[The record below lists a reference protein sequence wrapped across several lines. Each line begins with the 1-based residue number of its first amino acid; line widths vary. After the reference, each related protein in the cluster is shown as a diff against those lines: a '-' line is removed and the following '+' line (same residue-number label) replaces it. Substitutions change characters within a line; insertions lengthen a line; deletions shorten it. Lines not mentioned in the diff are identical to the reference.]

1 MSKVIWNND
10 IDAYNPQV
18 MPLSV
23 ARNIAKYLP
32 IKDLL
37 SFAQVS
43 RNTYKAVRNHN
54 LWVGKLK
61 EMNLWN
67 TAIDPGDGHIVL
79 PRELSNPLTCMDT
92 IYKVPKLARSQVISI
107 YKALATYY
115 YDLASN
121 KPYDKLKLFKDF
133 TTPQQQSLIL
143 RNLLR
148 FNNID
153 YDDGSR
159 TTIRDKIS
167 LLIEIFENALLR
179 ELEIHFDLGDYEKAG
194 KFVDVLVDLQ
204 NDQTIID
211 FFIQKTIL
219 DNNEGM
225 LNSESFDAEKA
236 FTIADDEALSYTI
249 NPQFFDDIIEK
260 IAEIFNKEAEIIDQ
274 LFPPKVPMMFK
285 VCEELIAN
293 HLTDIF
299 ISIIE
304 ASRKKKL
311 YLTMCPMLYEQ
322 LTTTLITKLKPCEN
336 MGPSYGHL
344 VRELI
349 DMAYESVAVE
359 YMREEL
365 SVFRNNAQ
373 ECIDEWKASIIK
385 REEETTNNILQHV
398 RLESK
403 NDLLTSFR
411 KVFTITGSSK
421 TNAETEEKENY
432 SEVQAK
438 VKILSEN
445 IKSLGTTL
453 SLEVATTI
461 LNDAKISLNHL
472 LKFRDY
478 TIAALRNDFF
488 ASMQELFIT
497 AIEAI
502 GNDHLKPGF
511 DKALR
516 YLGTYSSSKV
526 KEVAKETN
534 NIVGQEEPLILFYEL
549 INMADLMIQM
559 IDIFYKQEMR
569 AKKIIAHE
577 NSILNPSLQK
587 KNKLEGVVD
596 NYVATGLNIGIEIL
610 VAQIENTFQNERT
623 AADYDP
629 PPNFVFE
636 GPTKAARKVVDI
648 LDQNFDVLVDC
659 AEKSVVEVFQQEI
672 AERFFQAIVKS
683 LKNSVVSV
691 SGAINVIA
699 DLNLYYD
706 FILTHIKTNKKMV
719 LPLFQSLKKVGNL
732 YLISG
737 EDSKAIGKLVSDL
750 SKFNGIFNQEE
761 IYEFVQRRKDWLV
774 VKKDVEKVMYG
785 LGLGDCSIA

>member
-1 MSKVIWNND
+1 MSKVIWNTD

-54 LWVGKLK
+54 LWVGKLR
-61 EMNLWN
+61 EMGLWE
-67 TAIDPGDGHIVL
+67 TAIEPTEGSVPNL
-79 PRELSNPLTCMDT
+79 PKPEPLDCMDS
-92 IYKVPKLARSQVISI
+92 IYKSPKYARAQVIII
-107 YKALATYY
+107 YKALAGYY
-115 YDLASN
+115 YDLAAN
-121 KPYDKLKLFKDF
+121 KPYERLKLFKDF
-133 TTPQQQSLIL
+133 TTPQQQSRIF

-148 FNNID
+148 FNNMD
-153 YDDGSR
+153 YNLSTR
-159 TTIRDKIS
+159 TPIRDKIC
-167 LLIEIFENALLR
+167 LLVEIFENALLR
-179 ELEIHFDLGDYEKAG
+179 ELEIHFDAGDYQEAG
-194 KFVDVLVDLQ
+194 RFVNVLVDLQ

-219 DNNEGM
+219 DNDDTL
-225 LNSESFDAEKA
+225 LNSELFDPEKA
-236 FTIADDEALSYTI
+236 FTVLDDDAVSYTI
-249 NPQFFDDIIEK
+249 NEDFFDALVDRLAALI
-260 IAEIFNKEAEIIDQ
+260 NKQAEIIDV

-285 VCEELIAN
+285 VCEELISN
-293 HLTDIF
+293 HLADIF
-299 ISIIE
+299 TSLVE
-304 ASRKKKL
+304 TSRKKNL
-311 YLTMCPMLYEQ
+311 YLSVCPMLYER
-322 LTTTLITKLKPCEN
+322 LTSNLLTKLNPSTN
-336 MGPSYGHL
+336 MGPTYTHL

-349 DMAYESVAVE
+349 DMAYESLAVE

-365 SVFRNNAQ
+365 LEFRNNSQ
-373 ECIDEWKASIIK
+373 ECIEEWKKSIEK
-385 REEETTNNILQHV
+385 REEETTNSILQHV

-421 TNAETEEKENY
+421 TESENEEREIY

-445 IKSLGTTL
+445 IKLLGTTL

-461 LNDAKISLNHL
+461 LNDARNALNHL
-472 LKFRDY
+472 LKFRDF
-478 TIAALRNDFF
+478 TIAAVRNDFF
-488 ASMQELFIT
+488 SFMQDLFIT

-516 YLGTYSSSKV
+516 YLGTYSSSKA
-526 KEVAKETN
+526 KEVATESSDM
-534 NIVGQEEPLILFYEL
+534 VSQEEPLILFYEL

-559 IDIFYKQEMR
+559 IDIFYKQEMK
-569 AKKIIAHE
+569 AKKVIAHE

-587 KNKLEGVVD
+587 KSKLEGVVD
-596 NYVATGLNIGIEIL
+596 NYVATGLNIGIDIL
-610 VAQIENTFQNERT
+610 VGQIDTIFQTIRSPT
-623 AADYDP
+623 DYDP
-629 PPNFVFE
+629 PADFVFD
-636 GPTKAARKVVDI
+636 GPTKAARKAVEV

-659 AEKSVVEVFQQEI
+659 AEKSVVDVFQQEI

-683 LKNSVVSV
+683 LKKLVVSV
-691 SGAINVIA
+691 SGAVNLIA

-706 FILTHIKTNKKMV
+706 FILTHIKSNKKMV
-719 LPLFQSLKKVGNL
+719 LPLFQSLKKVGSL

-785 LGLGDCSIA
+785 LGLGDCLLV

>member
-32 IKDLL
+32 IKDLF

-67 TAIDPGDGHIVL
+67 TAVDPGEGHTLL
-79 PRELSNPLTCMDT
+79 PRELSDPLTCMDT
-92 IYKVPKLARSQVISI
+92 IYKVPKLARPQVISI

-121 KPYDKLKLFKDF
+121 KPYEKLKLFKDF
-133 TTPQQQSLIL
+133 TNPQQQSRIL

-153 YDDGSR
+153 YDNGSR

-194 KFVDVLVDLQ
+194 EFVDVLVDLQ

-219 DNNEGM
+219 DNNEGI
-225 LNSESFDAEKA
+225 LNPESFDPEAA
-236 FTIADDEALSYTI
+236 FTISNDEALLYTI
-249 NPQFFDDIIEK
+249 KPQFFDELIEK
-260 IAEIFNKEAEIIDQ
+260 IADIFNNEAEIIDQ

-285 VCEELIAN
+285 VCEELITN
-293 HLTDIF
+293 HLTDIC

-304 ASRKKKL
+304 ASRRKKL

-322 LTTTLITKLKPCEN
+322 LTATLITKLKPCEN

-349 DMAYESVAVE
+349 DMAYESIAVE

-365 SVFRNNAQ
+365 LVFRNNAQ

-385 REEETTNNILQHV
+385 REEETTNSILQHV

-411 KVFTITGSSK
+411 KVFTISGSSK

-445 IKSLGTTL
+445 IKLLGTTL

-461 LNDAKISLNHL
+461 LNDAKNSLNHL

-516 YLGTYSSSKV
+516 TLGTYSSSKV
-526 KEVAKETN
+526 KDVPEETN
-534 NIVGQEEPLILFYEL
+534 SIVGQEEPLILFYEL

-610 VAQIENTFQNERT
+610 VAQIENTFQNVRT

-683 LKNSVVSV
+683 LKNLVVSV

-699 DLNLYYD
+699 DINLYYD

-785 LGLGDCSIA
+785 LGLGDCLIV

>member
-1 MSKVIWNND
+1 MSRVIWNTD
-10 IDAYNPQV
+10 IDAYDPQV

-23 ARNIAKYLP
+23 ARNIAKYLL
-32 IKDLL
+32 IKDLV

-67 TAIDPGDGHIVL
+67 SAVAPESNSTILREAADPL
-79 PRELSNPLTCMDT
+79 KCMDV
-92 IYKVPKLARSQVISI
+92 IYNLPKMARSQVIAI

-115 YDLASN
+115 YDLGSN
-121 KPYDKLKLFKDF
+121 KPYEKLKIFKDF
-133 TTPQQQSLIL
+133 TTPQQQSIIL
-143 RNLLR
+143 RNLLH

-153 YDDGSR
+153 YDEASR
-159 TTIRDKIS
+159 KTIKEKIG

-179 ELEIHFDLGDYEKAG
+179 ELEIHFDLKDYEKA
-194 KFVDVLVDLQ
+194 KTFVNVLVDLQ
-204 NDQTIID
+204 NHQTIID

-219 DNNEGM
+219 DNNDGI
-225 LNSESFDAEKA
+225 LNVDSFDPEKA
-236 FTIADDEALSYTI
+236 STISDDPDLLYTI
-249 NPQFFDDIIEK
+249 NSQFFDDFINDL
-260 IAEIFNKEAEIIDQ
+260 AEVFNKEAHIIDL

-285 VCEELIAN
+285 VCEELISN
-293 HLTDIF
+293 HLTDLF
-299 ISIIE
+299 TSIVE
-304 ASRKKKL
+304 ASRKKDL
-311 YLTMCPMLYEQ
+311 YLAIVPFLYEK
-322 LTTTLITKLKPCEN
+322 LTTNFIEKLEPCEN
-336 MGPSYGHL
+336 MGSTYGLL

-349 DMAYESVAVE
+349 DMAYESLAVE
-359 YMREEL
+359 YMREKL
-365 SVFRNNAQ
+365 LKFRNNSHDSI
-373 ECIDEWKASIIK
+373 EEWKDSIKK
-385 REEETTNNILQHV
+385 REEETTNSILQHV

-411 KVFTITGSSK
+411 KVFTISGSSK
-421 TNAETEEKENY
+421 PNTESEEKENY

-445 IKSLGTTL
+445 IKLLGTTL
-453 SLEVATTI
+453 SLEVATYI
-461 LNDAKISLNHL
+461 LNDARNSLNHL
-472 LKFRDY
+472 LKFREF
-478 TIAALRNDFF
+478 TIAAVRNDFF

-497 AIEAI
+497 AIEAL

-516 YLGTYSSSKV
+516 YLGTYSSTKV
-526 KEVAKETN
+526 KEVALEDKST
-534 NIVGQEEPLILFYEL
+534 VDQEEPLILFYEL
-549 INMADLMIQM
+549 INVADLIIQM

-587 KNKLEGVVD
+587 KSKLEGVVD

-610 VAQIENTFQNERT
+610 VGQIESTFQVELS
-623 AADYDP
+623 ASDYDP
-629 PPNFVFE
+629 PPNFVFD
-636 GPTKAARKVVDI
+636 GPTKAAKKVMEI

-672 AERFFQAIVKS
+672 AERFFQEIVKN
-683 LKNSVVSV
+683 LKKLTISVT
-691 SGAINVIA
+691 GAINLIA

-706 FILTHIKTNKKMV
+706 FILTHIKSNKKMV
-719 LPLFQSLKKVGNL
+719 LPLFQSLKKVGSI

-737 EDSKAIGKLVSDL
+737 EDSKAIGKIVSDL

-785 LGLGDCSIA
+785 LGLGDCLIV